1 MSGRGTIIVIIVPI
15 QLLLVKL
22 SPRIISADSIYL
34 IWCGLDAVSV
44 DSIYLIGCGLNAVS
58 ADSIHLIGCGLDAV
72 SVDSIYL
79 IGCGLNAVSADSIHL
94 IGCDLNAISADS
106 THFIYKAIPF
116 SFMLVCEKEMMGNC
130 YNKLFSSLSYLSFCK
145 RLPQE

>member
-22 SPRIISADSIYL
+22 SPSTISADFIHL
-34 IWCGLDAVSV
+34 IWCGLDAVSA

-58 ADSIHLIGCGLDAV
+58 ADSIHLIWCD
-72 SVDSIYL
+72 
-79 IGCGLNAVSADSIHL
+79 LNAVSADSIHL
-94 IGCDLNAISADS
+94 IGCGLDAISADS

-116 SFMLVCEKEMMGNC
+116 SFMLCCEKEVMGNC
-130 YNKLFSSLSYLSFCK
+130 YCKLFSSLSYLSFCK